1 MKNLTPAGA
10 SILGCRGKPT
20 GRRRDP
26 SLAQSH
32 DRKAARLVSSPFGEE
47 VCRAAEGGS
56 LYERVGAARRPKA
69 FPAHGE
75 GAPVR
80 TLGRMRSP
88 RSELWI
94 QLGRVRWDEESSLC
108 PILMT
113 HPVHYSLYST

>member
-1 MKNLTPAGA
+1 MDYAL
-10 SILGCRGKPT
+10 CR
-20 GRRRDP
+20 
-26 SLAQSH
+26 
-32 DRKAARLVSSPFGEE
+32 
-47 VCRAAEGGS
+47 RAAEGGS
-56 LYERVGAARRPKA
+56 PYERIGAARRPKA

-75 GAPVR
+75 GASVR
-80 TLGRMRSP
+80 TLGRIRSP